1 MVPARLAIV
10 IVVSFPAGPFQANCY
25 VLAAEPGGPALV
37 VDPGMDAAA
46 RLDEALATQDL
57 TVGAVALTH
66 GHIDHCGDAARVGR
80 DHDVPVWCP
89 TEDRLLLSDPM
100 AALGE
105 FARPLVEQWYG
116 STTLAEPDE
125 VVEVAPDTVEDLAGL
140 RVEFLHAPG
149 HTPGSSMLRFHDP
162 VHGPIVLSGDVVFAG
177 SVGRV
182 DMPRADARAMQRT
195 LAGVV
200 AGLDDATHLLPGHG
214 PATTMAREWAT
225 NPFLVAG

>member
-1 MVPARLAIV
+1 M
-10 IVVSFPAGPFQANCY
+10 IVVTFPAGPFQANCY

-37 VDPGMDAAA
+37 VDPGMDAAS
-46 RLDEALATQDL
+46 RLDEALASQDL

-66 GHIDHCGDAARVGR
+66 GHIDHCADAARVGR
-80 DHDVPVWCP
+80 DHGVAVWCP

-125 VVEVAPDTVEDLAGL
+125 VVEVAPDTVEDLAGV

-149 HTPGSSMLRFHDP
+149 HTPGSSMLRCHDP

-182 DMPRADARAMQRT
+182 DMPLADPRAMQRT

-200 AGLDDATHLLPGHG
+200 AGLDDASHLLPGHG
-214 PATTMAREWAT
+214 PATTMVRERAT